1 MGTTVSPKVGS
12 KVDAKAPSRTTV
24 AVLAVGGVLAGVIL
38 IELAINGAEV
48 DQPGLRASLA
58 CWVTLPYIGAGLI
71 AWRRRPES
79 RLGVLMV
86 IAGFTTFLN
95 FLNWSDNDL
104 LFTMAMLV
112 NLLPP
117 VMFLHVF
124 LAFPSGRL
132 HTQLERVVVGAAYTA
147 AALALPILLLGAE
160 PPRNV
165 IALTDNPAVR
175 EAINNTQHIMISL
188 VSLTGIGLLVRR
200 RIRNGPPLR
209 VTMTLLVDA
218 FAAGLLMLALLP
230 VVALWLPDIVEPIRL
245 TTFIII
251 GLAPIVFL
259 AGLLQARLGR
269 ASVGELMVSLGVNPG
284 PGELHLAVAQALR
297 DPSVRLAYWLPEFDS
312 YADVDGRQM
321 ELQDEAGRSATPVTR
336 DGVPVAMLLHDSALD
351 DEPALMTSVAAAIGM
366 CIENA
371 QLQVELRARLEE
383 LRGSRA
389 RILGA
394 EQRERRRLERDLHDG
409 AQQRLVSLSL
419 ELGELTA
426 KTEADPELRKR
437 LETARREVTASLS
450 ELRDLARGI
459 HPAAVSDYGLSVAL
473 ESVATRAPLPV
484 ELIGVGGD
492 RLPEPIELAAFYIV
506 CEALANVAKH
516 SNATSA
522 VVSLTRESSWV
533 SVEVTDD
540 GMGGAS
546 AEKGTGLRG
555 LADRVE
561 AVGGRL
567 QVWSPTGGGTRL
579 RAELPCE

>member
-1 MGTTVSPKVGS
+1 
-12 KVDAKAPSRTTV
+12 
-24 AVLAVGGVLAGVIL
+24 
-38 IELAINGAEV
+38 
-48 DQPGLRASLA
+48 
-58 CWVTLPYIGAGLI
+58 
-71 AWRRRPES
+71 
-79 RLGVLMV
+79 
-86 IAGFTTFLN
+86 
-95 FLNWSDNDL
+95 
-104 LFTMAMLV
+104 
-112 NLLPP
+112 
-117 VMFLHVF
+117 
-124 LAFPSGRL
+124 
-132 HTQLERVVVGAAYTA
+132 
-147 AALALPILLLGAE
+147 LLLGSE
-160 PPRNV
+160 PPRNL

-175 EAINNTQHIMISL
+175 EAISNTQHIT
-188 VSLTGIGLLVRR
+188 VSLASLAGIGLLVRR

-284 PGELHLAVAQALR
+284 PGELQLAVAQALR
-297 DPSVRLAYWLPEFDS
+297 DPSIRLAYWLPEFDS

-366 CIENA
+366 SIENA

-389 RILGA
+389 RILEA

-437 LETARREVTASLS
+437 LETARREVTASLI

-459 HPAAVSDYGLSVAL
+459 HPAAVSDYGLGVAL

-516 SNATSA
+516 SNASSA

>member
-12 KVDAKAPSRTTV
+12 RVDATAPSRTTV
-24 AVLAVGGVLAGVIL
+24 AVIAVGGVMAGVIL
-38 IELAINGAEV
+38 IELAMNGAEV

-132 HTQLERVVVGAAYTA
+132 QAQLERVVVGAAYTA
-147 AALALPILLLGAE
+147 AALALPVLLLGAE

-175 EAINNTQHIMISL
+175 EVINNTQHIMISL
-188 VSLTGIGLLVRR
+188 VSLAGIGLLVRR

-209 VTMTLLVDA
+209 VAMTLLVDA

-251 GLAPIVFL
+251 GLAPVVFL
-259 AGLLQARLGR
+259 AGLLQARLDR

-284 PGELHLAVAQALR
+284 PGDLQLAVAQALR

-321 ELQDEAGRSATPVTR
+321 ELEDEAGRSATPVTR
-336 DGVPVAMLLHDSALD
+336 DGVSVAMLLHDSALD
-351 DEPALMTSVAAAIGM
+351 DEPALVTSVAAAIGM
-366 CIENA
+366 SIENA

-426 KTEADPELRKR
+426 KTETDPELRKR
-437 LETARREVTASLS
+437 LETARREVTASLT

-459 HPAAVSDYGLSVAL
+459 HPAAVSDYGLGVAL

-516 SNATSA
+516 SDATSA
-522 VVSLTRESSWV
+522 VVTLTRENSWV

-540 GMGGAS
+540 GVGGAS
-546 AEKGTGLRG
+546 AENGSGLRG